1 MIKEQDKKV
10 VITTN
15 GYRLFRA
22 FENISHGFA
31 DWYQSTQIDDLLE
44 DTLHATKTK

>member
-1 MIKEQDKKV
+1 MNKEKNQRI

-31 DWYQSTQIDDLLE
+31 DWYQSTQIEDLLE